1 MLGNNNKACNAGNK
15 PRSFA
20 SALALVGLLLPGCV
34 VKDWWLNRGSQLTS
48 FKAENGAYFPGF
60 IYDYFDAAK
69 DFTAQ
74 HPTLGE
80 AQQNVALIQVKQLN
94 PLINSQNE
102 ANLSWSADGI
112 YLSFEQEEMTQRK
125 IMLKD
130 LSNQFVRELSVKPKA
145 SHNFLDGLVSNPLQ
159 SYNSSLSW
167 SKDSTRFA
175 FMSNGGVGE
184 YNIYVGG
191 INREEEV
198 IAESPS
204 KDGYANWHPKTQEL
218 VFVSARTGNGD
229 LYTVDLSN
237 KKLTRLTESDD
248 VELFPEW
255 SPDGKMVV
263 FSQGSAKNHRIVLL
277 KRNGEKWSKE
287 LFLTTQSFDALRPT
301 FSPNG
306 KLLAFYVKGPDER
319 WDIAVLS
326 IENITPSPIKNL
338 RSKTI
343 VQDVVVDLNT
353 GPSWSPDGSK
363 VFYVKKDQLKFNP
376 IYAYDLYSGRRYHL
390 KTGTRMNRDIMMSRL
405 GVLSFR
411 AQNGAW
417 DKVYVALTNQGLQIQ
432 GVKAPIANVVYA
444 EE

>member
-1 MLGNNNKACNAGNK
+1 MRRNNNKACNARN
-15 PRSFA
+15 RSHSLA
-20 SALALVGLLLPGCV
+20 SVFVLSGLLLSSCA

-48 FKAENGAYFPGF
+48 FKAGNGAYFPNF
-60 IYDYFDAAK
+60 IYNYFEAAQ
-69 DFTAQ
+69 DFTTK

-80 AQQNVALIQVKQLN
+80 ARQNVELIQVKQLN
-94 PLINSQNE
+94 PEINSQNE
-102 ANLSWSADGI
+102 ANLSWSADGV

-130 LSNQFVRELSVKPKA
+130 LSNQFVRELSVKPKS
-145 SHNFLDGLVSNPLQ
+145 SHNFLDGMVSNPLQ

-191 INREEEV
+191 INRDEEV
-198 IAESPS
+198 IAQSPS
-204 KDGYANWHPKTQEL
+204 KDGYANWHPNTQEL

-229 LYTVDLSN
+229 LYTVDLSD
-237 KKLTRLTESDD
+237 KKLTRLTKSED

-255 SPDGKMVV
+255 SPDGKLIA

-277 KRNGEKWSKE
+277 KRSDNKWSRE
-287 LFLTTQSFDALRPT
+287 ILLTTSSFDALRPT

-306 KLLAFYVKGPDER
+306 KLIAFYVKGPEER
-319 WDIAVLS
+319 WDIAVLA
-326 IENITPSPIKNL
+326 IENTISPVRDL
-338 RSKTI
+338 RAKII
-343 VQDVVVDLNT
+343 VKDVVVDLNT

-363 VFYVKKDQLKFNP
+363 IFYIKKDQLKFNP

-390 KTGTRMNRDIMMSRL
+390 KTDTRMNRDIMMSRL
-405 GVLSFR
+405 GILSFR